1 MKQRRNAKKD
11 EEISISKY
19 FFVIQGDKN
28 TVKEAL
34 LIVKRRRPVR
44 SQRSSTEKDEEILRF
59 RLYHRASLD
68 KQSSLTS

>member
-11 EEISISKY
+11 EEIISKY

-34 LIVKRRRPVR
+34 HIEKRRRPVR
-44 SQRSSTEKDEEILRF
+44 RQRSSTEKDEEILRF
-59 RLYHRASLD
+59 RLYHRESLD